1 MFSKNYINNIIVANG
16 TARTPSVQVWDP
28 RTAAAATYL
37 HAGEVVVTTPVG
49 VVWDGT
55 VAVPDEIMLQFR
67 HGAGSKVQTKVIH
80 KNDVKSYFLRAY
92 AAPVEKQITVG
103 ITGTYVVGTTYMI
116 KFRMNG
122 YSCSH
127 FAGLPLT
134 KTIAVVA
141 STGTTAANLVT
152 DFVAKI
158 NADLAGDVMWK
169 IVATGSSANLILTA
183 QPLVASPGK
192 YEYSQLDFI
201 VELVNFTG
209 TKTVSQVMNPG
220 TGHYAKVAQM
230 EYEGRQDYGVVPL
243 VTQHIPATP
252 ITLNAQS
259 GCTYD
264 SIIINW
270 EKEQGTFSKDTLLK
284 GSITVYCDAAT
295 AQGPLVYAA
304 LEAFLT
310 DTFIP

>member
-16 TARTPSVQVWDP
+16 TARTASVQVWNP
-28 RTAAAATYL
+28 GAAAYL
-37 HAGEVVVTTPVG
+37 APGEVVVTTPAG
-49 VVWDGT
+49 VVVDGSEDPLP
-55 VAVPDEIMLQFR
+55 AEIMLQFR

-80 KNDVKSYFLRAY
+80 KNDVKSYFLREY
-92 AAPVEKQITVG
+92 AAPAEKVVTVG
-103 ITGTYVVGTTYMI
+103 ITGTYVVGTTYML
-116 KFRMNG
+116 KFRIVG
-122 YSCSH
+122 YGCSH
-127 FAGLPLT
+127 FSGMPLT
-134 KTIAVVA
+134 KTVAVVA
-141 STGTTAANLVT
+141 STGTSAANLVT

-158 NADLAGDVMWK
+158 NADFAGDPMWK
-169 IVATGSSANLILTA
+169 IVASASSANLILTA
-183 QPLVASPGK
+183 QPLVATPGK
-192 YEYSQLDFI
+192 FEYSQLDFI

-209 TKTVSQVMNPG
+209 TNAVTTKLNPG

-252 ITLNAQS
+252 ITLNAQAN
-259 GCTYD
+259 CEYD
-264 SIIINW
+264 VVTINW

-284 GSITVYCDAAT
+284 GTITVYCDTTT

-310 DTFIP
+310 DTPIV